1 MTSNTTMRPSSPST
15 TPRSPV
21 RRWPAIGLLAGLALS
36 FASPIAADEPV
47 GAARLDIMAHNDNVQ
62 KSNFGTNSF
71 LLRNIGDKDIVE
83 FELDVTEALFPDT
96 VFDPAGKAGDSVA
109 KPLKFDRNTAT
120 GAVHHPGPTGPH
132 YIGPGGDRGYE
143 RLLIAFDPQADNGFN
158 PGEAL
163 GFSIDM
169 DPNSIAGTR
178 KRPLDQGSNPP
189 WDVGGVSGAELIG
202 STFRIT
208 FADGSTAT
216 GQLFS
221 TATQAGSQGIATQ
234 TPRDAQVELTV
245 NDQPPGH
252 VGTYADNGPTIVVN
266 GQAGLRVRV
275 VVAKGIIQ
283 PTDPY
288 DDKLARQLQ
297 ALSDQP
303 FPANNA
309 AEFQFADVTL
319 TGQPLDISAEFD
331 FSTIQGY
338 DFQADPNRPL
348 SVDEDK
354 TPLAIIAAVIDPDH
368 DNLPAGPVTRPIY
381 LTHE

>member
-1 MTSNTTMRPSSPST
+1 MTTRLNHLFRIRPTTDRAAH
-15 TPRSPV
+15 R
-21 RRWPAIGLLAGLALS
+21 PAIGVAVVALCVA
-36 FASPIAADEPV
+36 ASSVADD
-47 GAARLDIMAHNDNVQ
+47 GAARLDIMPQANNVQ

-71 LLRNIGDKDIVE
+71 LLRNVGGKDIVE

-109 KPLKFDRNTAT
+109 KPLKIDRNDAT
-120 GAVHHPGPTGPH
+120 GAVHHPGPTTPH
-132 YIGPGGDRGYE
+132 YVGPGGDRGYE
-143 RLLIAFDPQADNGFN
+143 RLLIAFDPDTDHGFN

-178 KRPLDQGSNPP
+178 KKPLDEGSNPP

-202 STFRIT
+202 SSFRVV

-221 TATQAGSQGIATQ
+221 TATQAGSHGIATQ
-234 TPRDAQVELTV
+234 APRDATVELTV
-245 NDQPPGH
+245 NGQPAGH
-252 VGTYADNGPTIVVN
+252 VATYSDNGPTIVVH

-283 PTDPY
+283 PTAPY
-288 DDKLARQLQ
+288 DDKLDGQLKT
-297 ALSDQP
+297 LSQQP

-319 TGQPLDISAEFD
+319 TGEPLDVTAEFD
-331 FSTIQGY
+331 FTQVKGFN
-338 DFQADPNRPL
+338 FQADPDRPL

-354 TPLAIIAAVIDPDH
+354 TPLAITAAVIDPDH
-368 DNLPAGPVTRPIY
+368 DNLPAGPVTPPTY